1 MCRKDFGALYSFN
14 STDFG
19 DEPRPVWLSVFISA
33 QTNVER
39 QALCNGFFGL
49 FFYFCMAEANF
60 HNFCKKHGVEHA
72 LPSSSI
78 DTTIQFITFS
88 SNFFFLSLMHFGFDY
103 INHSGYNNTFPEY
116 ILVWNERERATTSST
131 STFISFFFV
140 CFHFTWTN
148 TQHNIT
154 YAIQISYKRSV
165 CIYLHLNKL
174 LDWLHSAHKHHTS
187 YVNDG
192 QSVNWSNH
200 CRANGISSRSS
211 AIHLNV
217 CFALPFFHVSTLH
230 THINSILSYHIHLLY
245 KYMNISSPSK
255 RSHWI
260 KLSIF
265 MTE

>member
-1 MCRKDFGALYSFN
+1 MSNGKHFVMVFLDCFFI
-14 STDFG
+14 F
-19 DEPRPVWLSVFISA
+19 VWPKQI
-33 QTNVER
+33 
-39 QALCNGFFGL
+39 
-49 FFYFCMAEANF
+49 
-60 HNFCKKHGVEHA
+60 
-72 LPSSSI
+72 
-78 DTTIQFITFS
+78 FITFVKS
-88 SNFFFLSLMHFGFDY
+88 MALSMPCHLHPSILQFNSLHFRVIFFFFRLCILVLII

>member
-14 STDFG
+14 LTDFG

-131 STFISFFFV
+131 STFILFFSCV
-140 CFHFTWTN
+140 SISLEQTHN
-148 TQHNIT
+148 TT
-154 YAIQISYKRSV
+154 S
-165 CIYLHLNKL
+165 
-174 LDWLHSAHKHHTS
+174 HT
-187 YVNDG
+187 
-192 QSVNWSNH
+192 
-200 CRANGISSRSS
+200 
-211 AIHLNV
+211 
-217 CFALPFFHVSTLH
+217 
-230 THINSILSYHIHLLY
+230 LY
-245 KYMNISSPSK
+245 KLATKGVCAFIYI
-255 RSHWI
+255 WI
-260 KLSIF
+260 NC
-265 MTE
+265 